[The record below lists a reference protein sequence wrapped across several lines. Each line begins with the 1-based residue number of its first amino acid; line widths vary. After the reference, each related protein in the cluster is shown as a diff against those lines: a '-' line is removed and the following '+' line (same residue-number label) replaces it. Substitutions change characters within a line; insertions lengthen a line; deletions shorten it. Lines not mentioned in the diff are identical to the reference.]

1 MFLPGIVISGFSGQI
16 VSSMGWSSF
25 FFFAAAMGIPS
36 ILCSILI
43 VRRGWNEQ
51 Q

>member
-25 FFFAAAMGIPS
+25 FFVAAAMGIPS